1 MICPDCDLVC
11 DSAVAF
17 KYHMRHMHSK
27 HACMH
32 CSKAFANRG
41 AFERH
46 ATTHAISANCQCQ
59 SYRASL
65 MLCCAE
71 PDDPS
76 SAAQAQEQCLILGA
90 YPGFDSFA
98 SGTWRWK
105 RPSPRPWFDVESELA
120 PMCAD
125 ADT

>member
-46 ATTHAISANCQCQ
+46 AATHAISANCQPHPRPLLRSWFAVQ
-59 SYRASL
+59 NPTIPAR
-65 MLCCAE
+65 
-71 PDDPS
+71 PHKRKS
-76 SAAQAQEQCLILGA
+76 SA
-90 YPGFDSFA
+90 
-98 SGTWRWK
+98 
-105 RPSPRPWFDVESELA
+105 
-120 PMCAD
+120 
-125 ADT
+125 